1 MLFWPSL
8 LRVRSHQASMGGM
21 GLLLVPVLGAAGD
34 QEEGQWEEVMAGSS
48 GQGLVL
54 MGSCRKAKETGL
66 QPCCC
71 AIFVQGNNR
80 NSAVNKNRQV
90 KNFPSLSLLISF
102 LMRNYPTPE
111 E

>member
-8 LRVRSHQASMGGM
+8 LRVRSHQASIGGV
-21 GLLLVPVLGAAGD
+21 GRLLVHVLGAGGG
-34 QEEGQWEEVMAGSS
+34 QEERQWEEVVAGSCA
-48 GQGLVL
+48 QGLVL

-80 NSAVNKNRQV
+80 NSTVNKNRQV

-102 LMRNYPTPE
+102 LMRNYPTSE

>member
-1 MLFWPSL
+1 
-8 LRVRSHQASMGGM
+8 MGAV
-21 GLLLVPVLGAAGD
+21 GLLLVPIPEAGGP
-34 QEEGQWEEVMAGSS
+34 QEERQWEEAVAGGCS
-48 GQGLVL
+48 QGLVL

>member
-1 MLFWPSL
+1 M
-8 LRVRSHQASMGGM
+8 SHHAGMGGVE
-21 GLLLVPVLGAAGD
+21 LLLVPVLGVGGD
-34 QEEGQWEEVMAGSS
+34 QEERRWEEAVAG
-48 GQGLVL
+48 GCGRWVVL
-54 MGSCRKAKETGL
+54 MDSYRKAKETGL

-80 NSAVNKNRQV
+80 NSTVNKNRQV

>member
-1 MLFWPSL
+1 
-8 LRVRSHQASMGGM
+8 M
-21 GLLLVPVLGAAGD
+21 GLVVVKRRGGGRRPWLGAVADG
-34 QEEGQWEEVMAGSS
+34 W
-48 GQGLVL
+48 LL
-54 MGSCRKAKETGL
+54 MDSCRKAKGTGL

-80 NSAVNKNRQV
+80 NSTVNKNRQV

>member
-1 MLFWPSL
+1 
-8 LRVRSHQASMGGM
+8 MGAV
-21 GLLLVPVLGAAGD
+21 GLLLVPIFGAGGD
-34 QEEGQWEEVMAGSS
+34 QEERQWEEVVAGGC

-54 MGSCRKAKETGL
+54 MGSRRKAKETGL

-80 NSAVNKNRQV
+80 NFAVNKNRQV